1 VSAGRSRAR
10 TPGAAIDGYVLEE
23 KLHQGSMAE
32 IWLVRRPDVAG
43 PLVMKIP
50 SFRDSDD
57 PASLVGFEV
66 EQMILPTLSGVHV
79 PRFLAAGDWSVQ
91 PYIVM
96 ERIGGTSLR
105 TRLAEAPLDPG
116 EVASIGAR
124 IAAALHAV
132 HAQHV
137 IHLDVKPSNIMF
149 RPDGTCVLVDF
160 GLSRHDRLPDLL
172 AEQFRLPIGT
182 GPYISP
188 EQIAQ
193 IRSDPRSDLFSL
205 GVVLYY
211 FTTGERP
218 FGNPSSIRGLRQRL
232 YRDPVPPRALNRH
245 CPPWLQEVILRCL
258 EVSPADRYDT
268 AAHLA
273 FQLQH
278 TDQIALTERA
288 ERRARA
294 GALTVLR
301 RRLRRIG
308 EEPDLRRSAEDQ
320 ISRSP
325 IVAVALDL
333 EQGSEALSEAL
344 RMAARRVLQT
354 LPGARLA
361 CLTVLKTSRIGM
373 DSSVVDAEGRSIRM
387 QRLVELQHWARPLG
401 LGVGRVT
408 HHVLE
413 APDPAGAILDF
424 ARTNHVD
431 HVVLG
436 SRGSS
441 TLRRYLGSVSSRVVA
456 EATGTVT
463 VVKAPPEREMEAEPP
478 PD

>member
-1 VSAGRSRAR
+1 MSAGRRPPR
-10 TPGAAIDGYVLEE
+10 LPGAAIDGYVLEE

-32 IWLVRRPDVAG
+32 IWLVRRPDLAG

-50 SFRDSDD
+50 SFRDDDD

-79 PRFLAAGDWSVQ
+79 PRFLASGDWSVQ

-96 ERIGGTSLR
+96 ERIGGPSLR
-105 TRLAEAPLDPG
+105 ARLADAPLDPG

-132 HAQHV
+132 HGQHV
-137 IHLDVKPSNIMF
+137 IHLDVKPSNVMF
-149 RPDGTCVLVDF
+149 RPDGTGVLVDF

-193 IRSDPRSDLFSL
+193 IRNDPRSDLFSL

-211 FTTGERP
+211 FATGERP

-232 YRDPVPPRALNRH
+232 YRDPVPPRARHRH

-258 EVSPADRYDT
+258 EVSPADRYET
-268 AAHLA
+268 AAQLA
-273 FQLQH
+273 FDLRH
-278 TDQIALTERA
+278 PDQVALTERA
-288 ERRARA
+288 ERRTRS
-294 GALTVLR
+294 GPLTVLR

-308 EEPDLRRSAEDQ
+308 EEPDLRRSAEEQ

-373 DSSVVDAEGRSIRM
+373 DSSMVDAQGRSIRM

-431 HVVLG
+431 HVVIG

-441 TLRRYLGSVSSRVVA
+441 TLRRYLGSVSSQVVA

-463 VVKAPPEREMEAEPP
+463 VVKASPEREASEAAPS
-478 PD
+478 

>member
-1 VSAGRSRAR
+1 
-10 TPGAAIDGYVLEE
+10 
-23 KLHQGSMAE
+23 MAE
-32 IWLVRRPDVAG
+32 IWLVRRPDLPS

-50 SFRDSDD
+50 VFRDIDD
-57 PASLVGFEV
+57 PAALVGFEV

-79 PRFLAAGDWSVQ
+79 PRFVAAGDWSVQ

-105 TRLAEAPLDPG
+105 TRLDDAPLDPG
-116 EVASIGAR
+116 EVASIGTRVAR
-124 IAAALHAV
+124 ALHSI
-132 HAQHV
+132 HSQHV

-149 RPDGTCVLVDF
+149 RPDGTGVLVDF

-188 EQIAQ
+188 EQIVQ
-193 IRSDPRSDLFSL
+193 IRNDPRSDIFSL

-211 FTTGERP
+211 FATGERP
-218 FGNPSSIRGLRQRL
+218 FGNPTSIRGLRQRL
-232 YRDPVPPRALNRH
+232 YRDPVPPSARNRH

-258 EVSPADRYDT
+258 EVSPADRYQT

-278 TDQIALTERA
+278 TDQVEPTERA
-288 ERRARA
+288 TRRTRA

-301 RRLRRIG
+301 RRLKRIG
-308 EEPDLRRSAEDQ
+308 EEPDLRRTAEEQ

-344 RMAARRVLQT
+344 RMMARRVLQT
-354 LPGARLA
+354 QPAARLA
-361 CLTVLKTSRIGM
+361 CLTVLKTARIGM
-373 DSSVVDAEGRSIRM
+373 DSSVVDAQGRSVRM
-387 QRLVELQHWARPLG
+387 RLFVELQHWARPLG

-413 APDPAGAILDF
+413 APDPGGAILEF
-424 ARTNHVD
+424 ARSNHVD
-431 HVVLG
+431 HIVIG

-441 TLRRYLGSVSSRVVA
+441 TLRRYLGSVSSHVVA
-456 EATGTVT
+456 EANCTVT
-463 VVKAPPEREMEAEPP
+463 VVKAPETPP
-478 PD
+478 AAARD

>member
-1 VSAGRSRAR
+1 
-10 TPGAAIDGYVLEE
+10 
-23 KLHQGSMAE
+23 MAE
-32 IWLVRRPDVAG
+32 IWLVRRPDLPS

-50 SFRDSDD
+50 LFRDVDD

-66 EQMILPTLSGVHV
+66 EQMILPTMSGVHV
-79 PRFLAAGDWSVQ
+79 PRFVAAGDWSIQ

-96 ERIGGTSLR
+96 ERIGGPSLR
-105 TRLAEAPLDPG
+105 ARLTDAPLDPG

-132 HAQHV
+132 HGQHV

-149 RPDGTCVLVDF
+149 RPDGTGVLVDF

-188 EQIAQ
+188 EQIVQ
-193 IRSDPRSDLFSL
+193 IRNDPRSDIFSL

-211 FTTGERP
+211 FATGERP
-218 FGNPSSIRGLRQRL
+218 FGNPTSIRGLRQRL
-232 YRDPVPPRALNRH
+232 YRDPVPPSARSRL

-258 EVSPADRYDT
+258 EVSPADRYQT
-268 AAHLA
+268 AAQLA
-273 FQLQH
+273 FELRH
-278 TDQIALTERA
+278 TDQIELTERA
-288 ERRARA
+288 RRPSRA
-294 GALTVLR
+294 GMWTVIR
-301 RRLRRIG
+301 RRLRRMG

-320 ISRSP
+320 IARAP

-333 EQGSEALSEAL
+333 EQGSEALSEAI
-344 RMAARRVLQT
+344 RMIARGVLQT

-373 DSSVVDAEGRSIRM
+373 DPSMLDAEGRSIRI
-387 QRLVELQHWARPLG
+387 QRLVELQHWTRPLA

-413 APDPAGAILDF
+413 APDPAGAILAF
-424 ARTNHVD
+424 ARTNHVERI
-431 HVVLG
+431 VIG

-441 TLRRYLGSVSSRVVA
+441 TLRRYLGSVSSQVVA
-456 EATGTVT
+456 EAGCTVT
-463 VVKAPPEREMEAEPP
+463 VVKAPEHGPSPSGAGE
-478 PD
+478 